1 MKKVLLLTEIT
12 QWNCFQLKFSLLFLE
27 RDLRLFFA
35 LGTNFVCEYK
45 KVYLLLNWTVNK
57 PRSATIFAE
66 LTRPYTRVL
75 NQSKAQMQPDFQTPR
90 QAILCC
96 SWRSLQHREQSSSA
110 PTISSE
116 YLNLLQL

>member
-45 KVYLLLNWTVNK
+45 KVYLLLNWTGNK
-57 PRSATIFAE
+57 PHSATIFAE
-66 LTRPYTRVL
+66 LTRPYTRV
-75 NQSKAQMQPDFQTPR
+75 
-90 QAILCC
+90 
-96 SWRSLQHREQSSSA
+96 
-110 PTISSE
+110 
-116 YLNLLQL
+116 